1 MGDAIVKTINNLRDE
16 HSITSTYI
24 LVVDDDPQ
32 VLSTISRILK
42 HAGYEP
48 VPAQSGQEA
57 MHLLENY
64 TFAVILTDINMPSM
78 NGVDFLKKVR
88 RHDLDVPVLMITG
101 DPSVKTAA
109 TAIEFGAF
117 RYLLKPIH
125 PLELTESIRHAVR
138 LHKMANLKRNSLEM
152 LGSDRT
158 LLLGDKAGL
167 ESRFNHAL
175 ETLWM
180 ALQPIVSVAD
190 RKVYAYEALLRTE
203 EETLTYPSALI
214 LAAERLH
221 RLNELGR
228 LIRKNVANIV
238 KNGPPN
244 MKVFLNLHSLDL
256 NDDSLYEI
264 TSPLSFV
271 ANQIILEITERASLD
286 DVRDLSNRVAHLRE
300 LGFQIAIDDLGAGY
314 AGLTSFT
321 QLNPEIIKLD
331 MSLIRGID
339 RDVKKQSVVRSM
351 AKLSAELGMI
361 TVAEGVETPRERD
374 VVLKMGCNLL
384 QGFLFARPA
393 RGIPPVKFGVWG
405 SHGSSTSR

>member
-1 MGDAIVKTINNLRDE
+1 MGDPIAKSIQNQRDE

-24 LVVDDDPQ
+24 LVVDDDVQ
-32 VLSTISRILK
+32 ILSTISRILK
-42 HAGYEP
+42 RAGYEP
-48 VPAQSGQEA
+48 VLAHDGREA
-57 MHLLENY
+57 VTHLENY
-64 TFAVILTDINMPSM
+64 SFAAILTDINMPSM
-78 NGVDFLKKVR
+78 SGLDFLKKVR

-109 TAIEFGAF
+109 TAVEFGAF

-125 PLELTESIRHAVR
+125 PLELTESVRHAVR
-138 LHKMANLKRNSLEM
+138 LHKMANLKRNSLEL

-167 ESRFNHAL
+167 EARFNHAL

-180 ALQPIVSVAD
+180 AMQPIVSVSE
-190 RKVYAYEALLRTE
+190 RKIFAYEALLRTE

-221 RLNELGR
+221 RLNDLGR
-228 LIRKNVANIV
+228 LIRKKVADIV
-238 KNGPPN
+238 RNGPN
-244 MKVFLNLHSLDL
+244 DMKVFLNLHSLDL
-256 NDDSLYEI
+256 NDEALYEVA
-264 TSPLSFV
+264 SPLSYV
-271 ANQIILEITERASLD
+271 ANQVILEITERASLD
-286 DVRDLSNRVAHLRE
+286 EVHDLANRVIHLRE

-351 AKLSAELGMI
+351 AKLSKELGML

-374 VVLKMGCNLL
+374 VVLQMGCNLL

-393 RGIPPVKFGVWG
+393 RGIPPVKIGVWG
-405 SHGSSTSR
+405 SNGASFGG

>member
-1 MGDAIVKTINNLRDE
+1 MGDPIAKTVQSLRDE

-24 LVVDDDPQ
+24 LVVDDDAQ
-32 VLSTISRILK
+32 ILSAISRILK
-42 HAGYEP
+42 RAGYEP
-48 VPAQSGQEA
+48 VLAQSGSVAVE
-57 MHLLENY
+57 HLQNY
-64 TFAVILTDINMPSM
+64 SFAAILTDINMPSM
-78 NGVDFLKKVR
+78 NGLDFLKKVR

-109 TAIEFGAF
+109 TAVEFGAF

-125 PLELTESIRHAVR
+125 PLELTESVRHAVR
-138 LHKMANLKRNSLEM
+138 LHKMANLKRNSLEL

-158 LLLGDKAGL
+158 LLLGDKACL
-167 ESRFNHAL
+167 EARFAHAL

-180 ALQPIVSVAD
+180 ALQPIVSVSE
-190 RKVYAYEALLRTE
+190 RKIFAYEALLRTE

-221 RLNELGR
+221 RLNDLGR
-228 LIRKNVANIV
+228 LIRKKVAEIV
-238 KNGPPN
+238 RNGPSD

-256 NDDSLYEI
+256 NDESLYEL
-264 TSPLSFV
+264 TSPLSYV

-286 DVRDLSNRVAHLRE
+286 EVHDLPNRVIHLRE

-351 AKLSAELGMI
+351 AKLSKELGML

-374 VVLKMGCNLL
+374 IALQMGCNLL

-393 RGIPPVKFGVWG
+393 RGIPPVKIGVWG
-405 SHGSSTSR
+405 SNGSSFSG